1 MQWSLEKIYKNQ
13 VRGKIPPRK
22 HLRVL
27 GEDNTPE
34 EKREIV
40 VTREKIKDAIDRLD
54 VDDADLKQME
64 KLYNR
69 IISFPSY
76 RNIKNTLSKK
86 GYNPLILK
94 KFSSDIQ
101 SLIEDL
107 PEEDKIQFTDYLTS
121 DNQAIFPSKLTG
133 DLYSILAN
141 SGVPRSAVEKIVKHT
156 AQDEG
161 GKGVGMG
168 ELALSLVFDN
178 VESAGSGKT
187 KAVAAA
193 EEEVRAAAERH
204 GLQPGTLKRIPEIL
218 QAKAR
223 LKEAKKIK
231 AKGDLELNGEEF
243 EIKGEGASL
252 GPRPDAIHKSFGKTS
267 DRFFKDYGLIVNNK
281 KYMLNGN
288 QVGNSLGEFPLALS
302 ETYKSLEPGREESFI
317 QDVKRFLVDNARLEE
332 SANTVLFDRIDF
344 NDPKSIQRGI
354 SLMSFFEYANEEQF
368 KHFMAHDIGAAGG
381 GDLGKYVYVSGSPL
395 SMAEKLRDSGVKFE
409 KIAYNKLRPR
419 IGFHGTYSDEEYEEL

>member
-1 MQWSLEKIYKNQ
+1 MQWSLEDIYKKQ
-13 VRGKIPPRK
+13 VRGNVPPRK

-27 GEDNTPE
+27 GEENTPQ
-34 EKREIV
+34 EKKEIV

-94 KFSSDIQ
+94 KFSNDIQ

-178 VESAGSGKT
+178 VESAGSAKM
-187 KAVAAA
+187 KA
-193 EEEVRAAAERH
+193 E
-204 GLQPGTLKRIPEIL
+204 
-218 QAKAR
+218 
-223 LKEAKKIK
+223 KEAEQRLVDANWKPRMRRANYTPEMK
-231 AKGDLELNGEEF
+231 AAMADIEKAKEKVKGDLELNGEEF

-281 KYMLNGN
+281 KYILNGN

>member
-1 MQWSLEKIYKNQ
+1 MQWELEKIYREQ
-13 VRGKIPPRK
+13 VKGNIPTRK
-22 HLRVL
+22 HLEVL
-27 GEDNTPE
+27 GEENTSQ
-34 EKREIV
+34 EKREIA

-54 VDDADLKQME
+54 IDDADLKQME

-121 DNQAIFPSKLTG
+121 GNQASFPSELTG
-133 DLYSILAN
+133 DLYTILAN
-141 SGVPRSAVEKIVKHT
+141 SGVPRSAIEKIVKHT

-178 VESAGSGKT
+178 VESAGSAKM
-187 KAVAAA
+187 KAEKEAEQRLVDAGWRPRMRRANYTPEMKAAMA
-193 EEEVRAAAERH
+193 D
-204 GLQPGTLKRIPEIL
+204 I
-218 QAKAR
+218 AKA
-223 LKEAKKIK
+223 KEKV
-231 AKGDLELNGEEF
+231 KGDLELNGEEF

-252 GPRPDAIHKSFGKTS
+252 GPRPDAVHKSFGKTS
-267 DRFFKDYGLIVNNK
+267 DRFFKDYGLIVNGK
-281 KYMLNGN
+281 KYVLNGN

-302 ETYKSLEPGREESFI
+302 ETYKSVEPGREESFI

-381 GDLGKYVYVSGSPL
+381 GDLGKYVYVSGKPL
-395 SMAEKLRDSGVKFE
+395 EMAEKLRNSGVKFE

-419 IGFHGTYSDEEYEEL
+419 IGFHGTYSDEEYENI